1 MKKQVLVAPGVDKPE
16 ALARESLD
24 GAFCHLSDSSKS
36 VLQHCVQAAPLQTRY
51 AIRWIGY
58 YQLVPTSNPVRRVG
72 SYA

>member
-36 VLQHCVQAAPLQTRY
+36 VLQHCVQAAPLQTPY